1 MDGSICKTNRFEE
14 ALAQRGVSVKRDT
27 ITTLQVN
34 IGKRCNQACHHCHVE
49 SGPNRTENMERN
61 TVDRILELLEKEPNI
76 TLVDIT
82 GGAPELNPHFRY
94 FVTQIRAMGKDVIDR
109 CNLTVLFEK
118 GQEDTAEFLA
128 EQKVQIVAS
137 LPCYLEDNVNAQRG
151 KGVFGKSISALE
163 KLNALGYGKPDS
175 GLILNLVYNP
185 VGTHLPPE
193 QKKLE
198 AAYKEHLQKN
208 FGIVFNNLFTITN
221 MPIKRF
227 AHMLE
232 RDGLAE
238 QYMQLLIESFNVQAA
253 QEVMCKQLVSISWDG
268 KLYDCDFNQML
279 EIPLNFNSR
288 TIWDIPSFSSLDQ
301 NIAFA
306 DHCFGCTAGAGSS
319 CTGALLTTG
328 EKT

>member
-1 MDGSICKTNRFEE
+1 MDGSLYKTSRFGET
-14 ALAQRGVSVKRDT
+14 LGRHGLQIKREC
-27 ITTLQVN
+27 ITTLQIN

-49 SGPNRTENMERN
+49 SGPNRTENMERK
-61 TVDRILELLEKEPNI
+61 TVDRILELLQDEPKI
-76 TLVDIT
+76 TLIDIT
-82 GGAPELNPHFRY
+82 GGAPEMNPHFRD
-94 FVTQIRAMGKDVIDR
+94 FVKALRAMSKDVIDR

-128 EQKVQIVAS
+128 EQRIQVVAS

-151 KGVFGKSISALE
+151 KGVFGKSITALE

-175 GLILNLVYNP
+175 GLVLNLVYNP
-185 VGTHLPPE
+185 IGTHLPPE

-198 AAYKEHLQKN
+198 AAYREHLQKH

-238 QYMQLLIESFNVQAA
+238 QYMQLLIDSFNVQAV

-279 EIPLNFNSR
+279 EIPLNFKPR
-288 TIWDIPSFSSLDQ
+288 TIWDISSFSTLDQ
-301 NIAFA
+301 DIAFA

-319 CTGALLTTG
+319 CTGALLKEG
-328 EKT
+328 KKA

>member
-1 MDGSICKTNRFEE
+1 MDGGMCKTSRFDET
-14 ALAQRGVSVKRDT
+14 LGRLGLSVKRDA

-49 SGPNRTENMERN
+49 AGPKRTENMERA
-61 TVDRILELLEKEPNI
+61 TVDRILELLREEPNI
-76 TLVDIT
+76 TLVDVT
-82 GGAPELNPHFRY
+82 GGAPELNTHFRH
-94 FVTQIRAMGKDVIDR
+94 FVTQIRAMGKNVIDR

-118 GQEDTAEFLA
+118 EQEDTAEFLA
-128 EQKVQIVAS
+128 AQRVQIVAS

-163 KLNALGYGKPDS
+163 KLNAIGYGKPDS
-175 GLILNLVYNP
+175 GLVLNLVYNP
-185 VGTHLPPE
+185 TGTHLPPE

-198 AAYKEHLQKN
+198 AAYKEYLQKH

-238 QYMQLLIESFNVQAA
+238 QYMQLLIDSFNVQAA
-253 QEVMCKQLVSISWDG
+253 EEVMCKQLVSISWDG

-279 EIPLNFNSR
+279 EIPLNYKPR

-301 NIAFA
+301 SIAFA

-328 EKT
+328 ERT

>member
-1 MDGSICKTNRFEE
+1 MDGSLCRVNRFDET
-14 ALAQRGVSVKRDT
+14 LSRRGLKVKREV

-49 SGPNRTENMERN
+49 AGPKRTENMERA
-61 TVDRILELLEKEPNI
+61 TIDRILELLQVGPNI

-94 FVTQIRAMGKDVIDR
+94 FVERIRAMGKEVIDR

-128 EQKVQIVAS
+128 EQKAQIVAS

-151 KGVFGKSISALE
+151 KGVFGKSIAALK

-175 GLILNLVYNP
+175 GLVLNLVYNP
-185 VGTHLPPE
+185 IGTHLPPE

-198 AAYKEHLQKN
+198 TAYKEYLHKN
-208 FGIVFNNLFTITN
+208 FGLVFNNLFTITN

-238 QYMQLLIESFNVQAA
+238 QYMQLLIDSFNVQAA
-253 QEVMCKQLVSISWDG
+253 EEVMCKQLVSISWDG

-279 EIPLNFNSR
+279 EIPLNYKPR
-288 TIWDIPSFSSLDQ
+288 TIWDIQSFSSLDRD
-301 NIAFA
+301 IAFA

-319 CTGALLTTG
+319 CTGALLKEG
-328 EKT
+328 ENA

>member
-1 MDGSICKTNRFEE
+1 MDGSLCRANRFDETLSRSGLKIKRE
-14 ALAQRGVSVKRDT
+14 A

-49 SGPNRTENMERN
+49 SGPNRIENMEQS
-61 TVDRILELLEKEPNI
+61 TVDRILKLLQADPDI

-82 GGAPELNPHFRY
+82 GGAPELNPHFRT
-94 FVTQIRAMGKDVIDR
+94 FVTQIRAMGKNVIDR

-118 GQEDTAEFLA
+118 GQEDTAEFLT

-151 KGVFGKSISALE
+151 KGVFGKSIAALE

-198 AAYKEHLQKN
+198 AAYKEHLHKN
-208 FGIVFNNLFTITN
+208 FGLVFNSLFTITN

-227 AHMLE
+227 AHMLA

-238 QYMQLLIESFNVQAA
+238 QYMQLLIDNFNVQAA

-279 EIPLNFNSR
+279 EIPLNFRSR

-301 NIAFA
+301 DIAFA
-306 DHCFGCTAGAGSS
+306 GHCFGCTAGAGSS

>member
-1 MDGSICKTNRFEE
+1 MDGSICKTSLFAET
-14 ALAQRGVSVKRDT
+14 LAQRGLNVKRES

-94 FVTQIRAMGKDVIDR
+94 FVEQIRAMGKDVIDR

-128 EQKVQIVAS
+128 AQRVQIVAS

-163 KLNALGYGKPDS
+163 KLNALGYGKSDS
-175 GLILNLVYNP
+175 GLTLNLVYNP
-185 VGTHLPPE
+185 IGTHLPPE

-198 AAYKEHLQKN
+198 AAYKEHLYKH
-208 FGIVFNNLFTITN
+208 FGISFNNLFTITN

-227 AHMLE
+227 AHMLV
-232 RDGLAE
+232 RDGLHE
-238 QYMQLLIESFNVQAA
+238 QYMQLLIDSFNVQAA
-253 QEVMCKQLVSISWDG
+253 EEVMCKQLVSIGWDG

-279 EIPLNFNSR
+279 EIPLNYKLR
-288 TIWDIPSFSSLDQ
+288 TIWDIPSFSSLDHD
-301 NIAFA
+301 IAFA

-319 CTGALLTTG
+319 CTGATVTKG
-328 EKT
+328 ENT

>member
-1 MDGSICKTNRFEE
+1 MDEVLCKISRFDET
-14 ALAQRGVSVKRDT
+14 LMRRGMQVKRDA

-34 IGKRCNQACHHCHVE
+34 IGKRCNLACHHCHVE
-49 SGPNRTENMERN
+49 AGPKRTENMELA
-61 TVDRILELLEKEPNI
+61 TVDKILELLRAEPNI

-94 FVTQIRAMGKDVIDR
+94 FVTEIRSMGKDVIDR
-109 CNLTVLFEK
+109 CNLTVLFEE
-118 GQEDTAEFLA
+118 GQEDTVKFLA

-185 VGTHLPPE
+185 IGTHLPPE

-198 AAYKEHLQKN
+198 AAYKEHLHKN
-208 FGIVFNNLFTITN
+208 FGLEFNNLFTITN

-238 QYMQLLIESFNVQAA
+238 QYMQLLIDSFNVQAA
-253 QEVMCKQLVSISWDG
+253 QEVMCKHLISISWDG

-279 EIPLNFNSR
+279 EIPLNFRSR
-288 TIWDIPSFSSLDQ
+288 TIWDVPSFSSLDRD
-301 NIAFA
+301 IAFA

>member
-1 MDGSICKTNRFEE
+1 MDGSLCRTNRFDET
-14 ALAQRGVSVKRDT
+14 LSRSGLKIKREV

-49 SGPNRTENMERN
+49 SGPNRTENMEQS
-61 TVDRILELLEKEPNI
+61 TVDRILELLQGAPDI

-82 GGAPELNPHFRY
+82 GGAPELNPHFRM
-94 FVTQIRAMGKDVIDR
+94 FVTQIRAMGKEVIDR

-198 AAYKEHLQKN
+198 AAYKEYLHKN
-208 FGIVFNNLFTITN
+208 FGLVFNSLFTITN

-232 RDGLAE
+232 RDGLTE
-238 QYMQLLIESFNVQAA
+238 QYMQLLIDNFNVQAA

-279 EIPLNFNSR
+279 EIPLNFRSR

-301 NIAFA
+301 DIAFA

>member
-1 MDGSICKTNRFEE
+1 MDGSICKTSRFEE
-14 ALAQRGVSVKRDT
+14 TLAQSGLKVKRDR

-49 SGPNRTENMERN
+49 AGPKRTENMERE
-61 TVDRILELLEKEPNI
+61 TVDRILELLKAEPDI

-82 GGAPELNPHFRY
+82 GGAPELNPHFRT
-94 FVTQIRAMGKDVIDR
+94 FVEHIRAMGKDVIDR

-128 EQKVQIVAS
+128 KEKVQIVAS

-151 KGVFGKSISALE
+151 KCVFGKSISALE

-185 VGTHLPPE
+185 VGTHLLPE

-198 AAYKEHLQKN
+198 AAYKEHLHKN
-208 FGIVFNNLFTITN
+208 FGLVFNSLFTITN

-238 QYMQLLIESFNVQAA
+238 APHAFRLDDHHLFRAGMPERVCGNTWKMLMETRFASHFTSMGNFTTHYGAFDCVPSTGAESNA
-253 QEVMCKQLVSISWDG
+253 
-268 KLYDCDFNQML
+268 
-279 EIPLNFNSR
+279 P
-288 TIWDIPSFSSLDQ
+288 
-301 NIAFA
+301 
-306 DHCFGCTAGAGSS
+306 AGA
-319 CTGALLTTG
+319 CC
-328 EKT
+328 